1 VGGLGRELLEVA
13 GGHATAAY
21 HDGLMAFRPLPPP
34 PLVAAHLP
42 DDGPLLG
49 AAELCF
55 DRILTDEGL
64 QAWALADCP
73 A

>member
-1 VGGLGRELLEVA
+1 VA
-13 GGHATAAY
+13 GAHATAAY
-21 HDGLMAFRPLPPP
+21 HDGLMAFRTLPPP
-34 PLVAAHLP
+34 PLVPARLA

-55 DRILTDEGL
+55 DRILTAEGL